1 MRVAVAGKGGS
12 GKSVLAGTLA
22 RVLAR
27 RGMKVL
33 ALDSDV
39 MPGLAL
45 TLGARPPAEPALMAA
60 AERGPDGRWRFTRGN
75 GPVRAVQRFAC
86 EAPDGVRLL
95 EFGKVG
101 PGGQPEIMPAVQAF
115 FRIVHGIGH
124 APALRHWS
132 FVGDLPAGPR
142 QLAFDW
148 APYARRL
155 LVVAEPTA
163 QSLLTARRVARVASM
178 RDGLEIAFVAS
189 KVRDAS
195 QRRRIEEFLGP
206 LAGELPLDPAVAE
219 AERLGV
225 APIDHAPG
233 CAAVQAVES
242 LVDLL
247 ARRGSATNS
256 E

>member
-45 TLGARPPAEPALMAA
+45 TLGARPPAEPALMSA
-60 AERGPDGRWRFTRGN
+60 AERGPNGRWRFTRGH
-75 GPVRAVQRFAC
+75 GAVRAVQRFAC
-86 EAPDGVRLL
+86 DAPDGVRFL
-95 EFGKVG
+95 ELGNVG
-101 PGGQPEIMPAVQAF
+101 PGGQPAIMPAVQAF
-115 FRIVHGIGH
+115 FRIVHGIGE
-124 APALRHWS
+124 ARALRDWS

-142 QLAFDW
+142 QVAFDW

-155 LVVAEPTA
+155 LVVVEPTM

-189 KVRDAS
+189 KIEDAA
-195 QRRRIEEFLGP
+195 QRRRIEDFLGP

-219 AERLGV
+219 AERLGLAV
-225 APIDHAPG
+225 IDHAPA
-233 CAAVQAVES
+233 CAAVQAVEE
-242 LVDLL
+242 LVEALE
-247 ARRGSATNS
+247 ARGSLTNS